1 MIQDFLLLLTTIDL
15 FALLVGIAIGLGII
29 ALMRGTQ
36 VWRHRSS
43 FGYSAY
49 YADRF
54 RRRMTRVAAGA
65 LFVGIFGVF
74 AYVLIWDQSEESLF
88 ASFGEP
94 EEVVAQPND
103 VVSGMTILIPRL
115 AVESELTHAPIV
127 GQEWDISRLRDEVA
141 HLAGTVYPGESG
153 NTVLA
158 GHVTVPGAGWGPF
171 RELDTLQPGDEI
183 FIQNG
188 DERAFTYV
196 VAEKQVVDPTDIQV
210 AYPTDDDRL
219 TLITCS
225 DWDEEADTYAK
236 RIVVIAYKI
245 PDTSEVSALSLPQQ

>member
-1 MIQDFLLLLTTIDL
+1 MLRDFIRLLGQVDV
-15 FALLVGIAIGLGII
+15 FALTVGLAIGIAVI
-29 ALMRGTQ
+29 ALMRSTQ

-49 YADRF
+49 SADRF
-54 RRRMTRVAAGA
+54 RRRMTRVAFAA
-65 LFVGIFGVF
+65 ITIGIIGVF
-74 AYVLIWDQSEESLF
+74 SYVFLWDRGTQPVFFENSTAEET
-88 ASFGEP
+88 
-94 EEVVAQPND
+94 VALQPD
-103 VVSGMTILIPRL
+103 EIVGGMSILIPRL

-141 HLAGTVYPGESG
+141 HLAGTVYPGEPG
-153 NTVLA
+153 NVVLA

-171 RELDTLQPGDEI
+171 RELDLLQPGDEI
-183 FIQNG
+183 FIEHDG
-188 DERAFTYV
+188 GAYTYIV
-196 VAEKQVVDPTDIQV
+196 SEMRVVDPTDIEV

-236 RIVVIAYKI
+236 RIVIIAYQV
-245 PDTSEVSALSLPQQ
+245 PDNQSISASSLQ